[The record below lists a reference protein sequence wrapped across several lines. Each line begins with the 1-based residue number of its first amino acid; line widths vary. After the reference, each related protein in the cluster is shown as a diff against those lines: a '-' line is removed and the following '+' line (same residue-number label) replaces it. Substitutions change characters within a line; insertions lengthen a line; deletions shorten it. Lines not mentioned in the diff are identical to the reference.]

1 MTNVHSFTCHIHPY
15 FLLLLLLRSSL
26 LFHSVF
32 PPHLY
37 HIHSYHNTLCDTG
50 FSLQTPIVSGQL
62 RTSRYY
68 PYYRRA
74 MAKLKTLL
82 KKGFYNA
89 NNVLETLCVD
99 KLERIEKTAN
109 IEEVLKIV
117 GKDFY
122 VVLPC
127 PSVKV
132 KGAVFE
138 GTRLTLVA
146 HAPEGIEFTIRTPG
160 FPVRWKQYE
169 VELEHS
175 FQKLVDTLSAIY
187 DTTLSQSQSHA
198 NSNGTSS
205 ENVSPKS
212 DDSQG
217 TECTSATSVESPN
230 CKNTQWSLD
239 SGDLSPKGPIGHH
252 SVVASAGA
260 GPTTAPSH
268 QAAPVQALSP
278 RHSQV
283 LRIALEL
290 FYFWTNFSPLTRG
303 AAACGYSCLVAV
315 MLSCGMSFA
324 EPLPANMQLDWE
336 ALFSE
341 SCEEFVN
348 RMVPLL
354 PIVKAPT
361 GIDLAPSVDDHILT
375 FRDMIQALL

>member
-1 MTNVHSFTCHIHPY
+1 
-15 FLLLLLLRSSL
+15 
-26 LFHSVF
+26 
-32 PPHLY
+32 
-37 HIHSYHNTLCDTG
+37 
-50 FSLQTPIVSGQL
+50 
-62 RTSRYY
+62 
-68 PYYRRA
+68 

-82 KKGFYNA
+82 KKGFYSA
-89 NNVLETLCVD
+89 SNVLETLCVD
-99 KLERIEKTAN
+99 KLERIDKSAS

-175 FQKLVDTLSAIY
+175 FSKLVDALSAIY
-187 DTTLSQSQSHA
+187 DTALSHSQSQSQSTPR
-198 NSNGTSS
+198 SNRASY
-205 ENVSPKS
+205 EDVSPKS
-212 DDSQG
+212 DDSDG
-217 TECTSATSVESPN
+217 TDGTSATSGESADCNIPN
-230 CKNTQWSLD
+230 WTTDNK
-239 SGDLSPKGPIGHH
+239 DLGSKVPLPAGHH
-252 SVVASAGA
+252 SAVASTS
-260 GPTTAPSH
+260 PTPTP
-268 QAAPVQALSP
+268 SP
-278 RHSQV
+278 RHTKV
-283 LRIALEL
+283 LKIALEI

-324 EPLPANMQLDWE
+324 EPLPANMQMDWE

-348 RMVPLL
+348 RMIPLL
-354 PIVKAPT
+354 PVVKVHL
-361 GIDLAPSVDDHILT
+361 GIDLVPSVDDHIQT

>member
-1 MTNVHSFTCHIHPY
+1 
-15 FLLLLLLRSSL
+15 
-26 LFHSVF
+26 
-32 PPHLY
+32 
-37 HIHSYHNTLCDTG
+37 
-50 FSLQTPIVSGQL
+50 
-62 RTSRYY
+62 
-68 PYYRRA
+68 

-82 KKGFYNA
+82 KKGCYNA
-89 NNVLETLCVD
+89 NNVLEKLCVD

-132 KGAVFE
+132 KGALFE

-175 FQKLVDTLSAIY
+175 FQKLVDALSAVY
-187 DTTLSQSQSHA
+187 DTQSHTQSQAESECKSR
-198 NSNGTSS
+198 SNDSS
-205 ENVSPKS
+205 CEDVSPKS
-212 DDSQG
+212 DD
-217 TECTSATSVESPN
+217 TCATSMESAE

-239 SGDLSPKGPIGHH
+239 SGDLSPKGPVVHYSAAASPARRSGTGTGTGPGHSTVPLH
-252 SVVASAGA
+252 QATPVL
-260 GPTTAPSH
+260 APS
-268 QAAPVQALSP
+268 PSP
-278 RHSQV
+278 RHTQV
-283 LRIALEL
+283 LKIALEI

-303 AAACGYSCLVAV
+303 AAACGYSCLVAA

-341 SCEEFVN
+341 SCEEFVD

-354 PIVKAPT
+354 PIVKAPS

>member
-1 MTNVHSFTCHIHPY
+1 
-15 FLLLLLLRSSL
+15 LK
-26 LFHSVF
+26 
-32 PPHLY
+32 
-37 HIHSYHNTLCDTG
+37 
-50 FSLQTPIVSGQL
+50 
-62 RTSRYY
+62 TSRYY

-74 MAKLKTLL
+74 MAKLKALL

-187 DTTLSQSQSHA
+187 DTTLSQSHA
-198 NSNGTSS
+198 HSNGTSS

-260 GPTTAPSH
+260 EPITTPSH
-268 QAAPVQALSP
+268 QAAPIQALSP